1 MGSPIALSGEMSEK
15 LSKILFDLFEISR
28 GGMDLFEDNQP
39 H

>member
-1 MGSPIALSGEMSEK
+1 MESLIALSGEMSEK
-15 LSKILFDLFEISR
+15 FSKILFDLFEIFR